1 MEWLII
7 AGLVVNG
14 YFLNENL
21 TGLYNQVEGLSFE
34 VNELLAANESEE
46 DTQNTWLS
54 QMDEEVGFLQTAYG
68 DFEDREQVLEKVN
81 KGKILKLGARL

>member
-34 VNELLAANESEE
+34 VNELLAANKSEE

-68 DFEDREQVLEKVN
+68 DFEDRVQVLEKVN

>member
-7 AGLVVNG
+7 AGLVING

-34 VNELLAANESEE
+34 VNELLAANKSEE

-68 DFEDREQVLEKVN
+68 DFESRVQVLEKVN

>member
-34 VNELLAANESEE
+34 VNELLAANKSEE

-68 DFEDREQVLEKVN
+68 DFESRVQVLEKVN

>member
-68 DFEDREQVLEKVN
+68 DFEDRVQVLEKVN